1 MSTIQYVV
9 QDRPYD
15 SLYSNT
21 RVNTIVSPTANAS
34 VFGVDCVGVVTVS
47 SSAGAESPWPESGNN
62 VFCKQDTQK
71 GVGSNSKYQS
81 RCISL
86 EEEEAEAEEE
96 EEEEDEEGGNSCAPD
111 GRRGAPFAGP

>member
-96 EEEEDEEGGNSCAPD
+96 GGNSRAPD